1 MTFKWDDIRLEPFE
15 TACLPKGTWKN
26 HLPQQIMYST
36 VIRALWMF
44 FLQCLVWVLHLGT
57 R

>member
-36 VIRALWMF
+36 VIRALWRF